1 MADYPHSFLHTNT
14 SWMSS
19 NTSGLEDD
27 YTNHLRSSSYALLAA
42 GPESLLHQERQ
53 ERYPGSRAT
62 LRAAGASS
70 ASVFQ
75 SLPYMAGSQVGLMM
89 TIFT

>member
-1 MADYPHSFLHTNT
+1 
-14 SWMSS
+14 MSS
-19 NTSGLEDD
+19 NTSCLEDD
-27 YTNHLRSSSYALLAA
+27 YTNHLRTSSYALLAA
-42 GPESLLHQERQ
+42 GPDPSLGPLSLLQQERQ
-53 ERYPGSRAT
+53 ERYPGSRAA
-62 LRAAGASS
+62 LRAAGGSS